1 MPIYLYIIRRILFAF
16 PLVIGITV
24 VAFFIANAL
33 PGDPTLAFLPQSAQ
47 DDPEIVEAF
56 RREWGLDK
64 PILEQYLTWLGNL
77 TQGNMGKSIKTK
89 RPVAEDL
96 RDKMPATIEL
106 ATTSIMIALVVGV
119 SFGVISAVK
128 PDSLLDYITRTVAL
142 IGVSFPVFVLALI
155 GLTVFHAQLG
165 WVAGHGR
172 LDVTLDAPPTAT
184 GMFII
189 DSILAGQ
196 WDILANAIS
205 HIILP
210 SVVLGGYTTGLIT
223 RITRSSL
230 LEVLGMDY
238 IRTARS
244 KGLAENRVVLR
255 HGLSNALIPVVTIIG
270 LSYSSLLAGAVL
282 TESIFAWP
290 GIGRYAFLASTSQD
304 FPAIMGVSMVIALI
318 YVGVNF
324 VVDILYFFL
333 DPRVR
338 AK

>member
-16 PLVIGITV
+16 PLVIGITL

-33 PGDPTLAFLPQSAQ
+33 PGDPTLAFLPESAQ
-47 DDPEIVEAF
+47 DNPEIVDAF
-56 RREWGLDK
+56 RHEWGLDK
-64 PILEQYLTWLGNL
+64 PLAEQYFTWVTNL
-77 TQGNMGKSIKTK
+77 AQGNMGKSIKTK
-89 RPVAEDL
+89 KPVTEDL
-96 RDKMPATIEL
+96 QHFMPATIEL
-106 ATTSIMIALVVGV
+106 ATTSILIALVIGV

-128 PDSLLDYITRTVAL
+128 RDSMIDYVTRTVAL

-155 GLTVFHAQLG
+155 GLTIFHAQLG

-172 LDVTLDAPPTAT
+172 LDVAIDAPPTVT
-184 GMFII
+184 GMYIV
-189 DSILAGQ
+189 DAILARN
-196 WDILANAIS
+196 WDTLSNAIS

-210 SVVLGGYTTGLIT
+210 SLVLGSYTTGLIA

-230 LEVLGMDY
+230 LEVLEMDY

-244 KGLAENRVVLR
+244 KGLAEQRVVLK
-255 HGLSNALIPVVTIIG
+255 HGLSNAMIPVVTIIG
-270 LSYSSLLAGAVL
+270 LSYGSLLAGAVL

-304 FPAIMGVSMVIALI
+304 FPAIMGVSMVIAMI

-338 AK
+338 EK

>member
-1 MPIYLYIIRRILFAF
+1 MPIYLYIVRRIIFAI
-16 PLVIGITV
+16 PLVIGITL

-33 PGDPTLAFLPQSAQ
+33 PGDPTNAFLPDSAQ
-47 DDPEIVEAF
+47 DNPEIVAAF

-64 PILEQYLTWLGNL
+64 PLYEQYLTWVGNL
-77 TQGNMGKSIKTK
+77 AHGNMGKSIKTK
-89 RPVAEDL
+89 RPVMDDL
-96 RDKMPATIEL
+96 RQFMPATMEL
-106 ATTSIMIALVVGV
+106 ATTSIMFALVIGV

-128 PDSLLDYITRTVAL
+128 PDSLIDYVTRTLAL

-155 GLTVFHAQLG
+155 GLTIFHAQLG

-172 LDVTLDAPPTAT
+172 LDVRMDAPPLVT
-184 GMFII
+184 GMYLI
-189 DSILAGQ
+189 DSILARQ
-196 WDILANAIS
+196 WDTFGNAVS

-210 SVVLGGYTTGLIT
+210 SLVLGSYTTGLIA

-238 IRTARS
+238 IRTARA
-244 KGLAENRVVLR
+244 KGLAEKSVVIK

-270 LSYSSLLAGAVL
+270 LSYGGLLSGAVL

-290 GIGRYAFLASTSQD
+290 GIGRYAYLGATSQD
-304 FPAIMGVSMVIALI
+304 FPAIMGTSMVIAMI

-324 VVDILYFFL
+324 VVDVLYFFL
-333 DPRVR
+333 DPRIR
-338 AK
+338 AQ

>member
-1 MPIYLYIIRRILFAF
+1 MPIYLYVIRRIILAI
-16 PLVIGITV
+16 PLVLGITV

-47 DDPEIVEAF
+47 DDPEIVAAF

-64 PILEQYLTWLGNL
+64 PVHEQYFTWVGNL
-77 TQGNMGKSIKTK
+77 AQGNMGRSIKTK
-89 RPVAEDL
+89 QPVAEDL
-96 RDKMPATIEL
+96 QHFLPATIEL
-106 ATTSIMIALVVGV
+106 ATTSIIFALIIGV

-128 PDSLLDYITRTVAL
+128 QDSLIDYVTRVVAL

-172 LDVTLDAPPTAT
+172 LDVMLDSPPTVT

-189 DSILAGQ
+189 DSALAGD
-196 WDILANAIS
+196 WNTFGNAIS

-210 SVVLGGYTTGLIT
+210 SLVLGSYTTGLIA

-230 LEVLGMDY
+230 LEVLGQDY
-238 IRTARS
+238 VRTARS
-244 KGLAENRVVLR
+244 KGLAERRVVWR

-324 VVDILYFFL
+324 VVDVLYFFL

-338 AK
+338 AQ

>member
-1 MPIYLYIIRRILFAF
+1 MPIYLYILRRIVLAF
-16 PLVIGITV
+16 PLVIGITII
-24 VAFFIANAL
+24 AFFIANAL

-47 DDPEIVEAF
+47 DKPEIVEAF
-56 RREWGLDK
+56 RREWGLDQ
-64 PILEQYLTWLGNL
+64 PLHVQYLTWVGNL
-77 TQGNMGKSIKTK
+77 AQGNMGRSIKTK
-89 RPVAEDL
+89 RPVTEDL
-96 RDKMPATIEL
+96 QQFLPATLEL
-106 ATTSIMIALVVGV
+106 ATTSIIFALIIGV

-128 PDSLLDYITRTVAL
+128 QDSLLDYFTRVVAL

-172 LDVTLDAPPTAT
+172 LDATMDAPPLAT
-184 GMFII
+184 GMYII
-189 DSILAGQ
+189 DSILAGE
-196 WDILANAIS
+196 WDTLRNAIS

-210 SVVLGGYTTGLIT
+210 SIVLGSYTTGLIS

-230 LEVLGMDY
+230 LEVLSMDY
-238 IRTARS
+238 VRTARS
-244 KGLAENRVVLR
+244 KGLAERRVVLR
-255 HGLSNALIPVVTIIG
+255 HALSNALIPVVTIIG

-304 FPAIMGVSMVIALI
+304 FPAIMGVSMIIALI

-324 VVDILYFFL
+324 VVDVLYFFL

-338 AK
+338 AQ